1 MKKKKSKAGM
11 IILIILVIV
20 EGIVIGL
27 LVANSNKSTSSTTTT
42 VSEVNVS
49 TQTIEKTLTASS
61 EVATSSTENLTL
73 STSKYF
79 KTMCVEENDEVKTG
93 ENILEYTDGTYL
105 TATYDCL
112 VSTYS
117 VPATGSICTS
127 SNYVTVENLDTLQLS
142 LSVDESEISNISKG
156 QEVQITISALDDK
169 KYTGTITKVN
179 ELGTYSSSGST
190 FTATVQFTNDGNVKL
205 GMSASCTVV
214 LQKVENVIAVPIAAV
229 QTKKDEKY
237 VVVVNTDGTTTNTT
251 ITTGV
256 SNDEYVEV
264 KSGLSGNETVQKV
277 TTSTT
282 NTSSSS
288 SSKNSSSSL
297 TGGSSSGGM
306 QQQSSGGMGQMGGGT
321 PPSGGM

>member
-73 STSKYF
+73 STAKYF

-117 VPATGSICTS
+117 VPATGSIYTS